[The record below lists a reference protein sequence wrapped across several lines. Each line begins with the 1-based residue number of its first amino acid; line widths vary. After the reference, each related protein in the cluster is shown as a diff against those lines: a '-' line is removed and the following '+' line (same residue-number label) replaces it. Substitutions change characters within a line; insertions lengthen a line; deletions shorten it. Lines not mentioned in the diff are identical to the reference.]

1 MKTETPI
8 SELLQPLREMRYVW
22 RVAMALGLAIGLLG
36 FTSTVYMLEV
46 YDRVINSRDVLT
58 LAMLTLLALSAYA
71 VMDVL
76 EIVRTRLFWG
86 AGVRFDLAIKERI
99 GQAMMDAMLRRRGVS
114 PVMVMADLRSV
125 REFFVNPAIAAAFEV
140 PMSLLACV
148 FIFLINPMLGWAA
161 LMGGA
166 LQTFVA
172 WETQRRSSGP
182 LQEAQQHSQ
191 DAQMYAEAAL
201 RNAQVMYAMGM
212 LEHIR
217 QRWRFRQSAF
227 LARQAQASEAASAL
241 GALSRLL
248 QQLMGSVLLGMSA
261 WLVIG
266 GELAGGGAMMIISS
280 VLGGRML
287 SPLVQ
292 MIAQWSSI
300 LTAFGAWK
308 RLKKLLEEVSQRE
321 PAMPLPAP
329 RGQLSVEQVMA
340 APPGLQTLVIRGV
353 QFALEPGQVLAVI
366 GPSAAGKTSLAK
378 LILGIWASQAG
389 KVRLDGV
396 DIYGWN
402 KEELGQYLGYLPQDV
417 ELTDGSIAQNI
428 ARFSELDMA
437 KVREAAQRVG
447 LHELIEALPQAY
459 GTPVGRSGA
468 LLSGGM
474 RQRVALARAF
484 YGRPALIVLDEPNSS
499 LDDAGDT
506 ALTRAIVQGKAM
518 GTTFV
523 INTHRR
529 QILAVADR
537 VLMLRDGAQQM
548 FGPTEEV
555 LQKLGLGATPNAANV
570 PQASV

>member
-46 YDRVINSRDVLT
+46 YDRVINSRDFLT

>member
-22 RVAMALGLAIGLLG
+22 RVAMVLGLAIGLLG

-46 YDRVINSRDVLT
+46 YDRVINSRDLLT
-58 LAMLTLLALSAYA
+58 LGMLTLLALCAYA

-114 PVMVMADLRSV
+114 PMMVMADLRSV
-125 REFFVNPAIAAAFEV
+125 REFFVNPSIAAAFEV

-148 FIFLINPMLGWAA
+148 LIFLINPMLGWAA
-161 LMGGA
+161 LIGGT
-166 LQTFVA
+166 LQAFVA

-191 DAQMYAEAAL
+191 EAQMYAEAAL
-201 RNAQVMYAMGM
+201 RNAQVMHAMGM
-212 LEHIR
+212 LEHVR
-217 QRWRFRQSAF
+217 QRWRLRQSAF

-266 GELAGGGAMMIISS
+266 GELAGGGSMMIISS

-300 LTAFGAWK
+300 LTALGAWR
-308 RLKKLLEEVSQRE
+308 RLQKLLQEVPPRE

-340 APPGLQTLVIRGV
+340 APPGMQTLVIRGV

-396 DIYGWN
+396 DVYAWS
-402 KEELGQYLGYLPQDV
+402 KEELGPHLGYLPQDV
-417 ELTDGSIAQNI
+417 ELTDGSIALNI
-428 ARFSELDMA
+428 ARFGELDMA
-437 KVREAAQRVG
+437 KVHEAAQRVG
-447 LHELIEALPQAY
+447 LHELIESLPQSY
-459 GTPVGRSGA
+459 NTPVGRGGA

-484 YGRPALIVLDEPNSS
+484 YGRPTLVVLDEPNAS
-499 LDDAGDT
+499 LDDAGDA
-506 ALTRAIVQGKAM
+506 ALTRAIVQSKAM

-537 VLMLRDGAQQM
+537 VLMLRDGAQQL

-555 LQKLGLGATPNAANV
+555 LQKLGLAATPNAANAQ
-570 PQASV
+570 QASV

>member
-46 YDRVINSRDVLT
+46 YDRVINSRDFLT

-76 EIVRTRLFWG
+76 EIVRTRLFLG

>member
-46 YDRVINSRDVLT
+46 YDRVINSRDFLT

-172 WETQRRSSGP
+172 WQTQRRSSGP

>member
-1 MKTETPI
+1 
-8 SELLQPLREMRYVW
+8 
-22 RVAMALGLAIGLLG
+22 
-36 FTSTVYMLEV
+36 
-46 YDRVINSRDVLT
+46 
-58 LAMLTLLALSAYA
+58 
-71 VMDVL
+71 
-76 EIVRTRLFWG
+76 
-86 AGVRFDLAIKERI
+86 
-99 GQAMMDAMLRRRGVS
+99 
-114 PVMVMADLRSV
+114 
-125 REFFVNPAIAAAFEV
+125 
-140 PMSLLACV
+140 
-148 FIFLINPMLGWAA
+148 
-161 LMGGA
+161 
-166 LQTFVA
+166 
-172 WETQRRSSGP
+172 
-182 LQEAQQHSQ
+182 
-191 DAQMYAEAAL
+191 
-201 RNAQVMYAMGM
+201 
-212 LEHIR
+212 
-217 QRWRFRQSAF
+217 
-227 LARQAQASEAASAL
+227 
-241 GALSRLL
+241 
-248 QQLMGSVLLGMSA
+248 
-261 WLVIG
+261 
-266 GELAGGGAMMIISS
+266 
-280 VLGGRML
+280 
-287 SPLVQ
+287 
-292 MIAQWSSI
+292 
-300 LTAFGAWK
+300 
-308 RLKKLLEEVSQRE
+308 
-321 PAMPLPAP
+321 
-329 RGQLSVEQVMA
+329 
-340 APPGLQTLVIRGV
+340 
-353 QFALEPGQVLAVI
+353 VI